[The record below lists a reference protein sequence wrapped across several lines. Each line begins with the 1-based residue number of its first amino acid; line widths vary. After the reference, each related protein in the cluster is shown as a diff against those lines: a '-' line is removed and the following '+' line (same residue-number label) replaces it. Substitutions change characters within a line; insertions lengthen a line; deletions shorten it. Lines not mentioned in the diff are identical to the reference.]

1 MNINNNNDLFYLNI
15 KMNIWNTIN
24 LLVKKINNKYQ

>member
-1 MNINNNNDLFYLNI
+1 MNINSNNDLFYLNI
-15 KMNIWNTIN
+15 KMNIRNTID